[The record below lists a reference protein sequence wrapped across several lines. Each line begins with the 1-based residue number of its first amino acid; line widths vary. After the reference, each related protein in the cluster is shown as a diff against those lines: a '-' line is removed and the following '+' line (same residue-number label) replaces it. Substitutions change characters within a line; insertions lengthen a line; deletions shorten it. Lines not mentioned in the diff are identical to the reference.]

1 VKKGQKWRKSLRR
14 LKHTV
19 GCNASKRRSHSCCR
33 LRNDIQLLFDVVNC
47 ANSYS
52 YMKLC
57 HKTSNYVSEAKCL
70 IINAFDLQQTSS
82 YANEDCSLTFKNR
95 VSYIGRAY
103 RYPLNVAFYIYFQQ
117 IYVLSILNML
127 HTLRF
132 SHQNAVYFI
141 MLPFFWFLCYSHFT
155 YRMC

>member
-1 VKKGQKWRKSLRR
+1 VKKGQNGRKSLRR
-14 LKHTV
+14 LKPTV
-19 GCNASKRRSHSCCR
+19 CCNASKRRRSHSCCR

-82 YANEDCSLTFKNR
+82 YANENCSLTFKNR
-95 VSYIGRAY
+95 ASYI
-103 RYPLNVAFYIYFQQ
+103 
-117 IYVLSILNML
+117 
-127 HTLRF
+127 
-132 SHQNAVYFI
+132 
-141 MLPFFWFLCYSHFT
+141 
-155 YRMC
+155 